1 MISFFAFNGVKQGGV
16 LSPVLF
22 CIYIDDLLL
31 QLSRAGVG
39 CYIGNHYVGAL
50 AYADDIV
57 LVAPSPTAMR
67 LMLSICDQFALNN
80 DVRFNAMKSKCM
92 IINPKRIR
100 HCNLHQYVHNSN
112 MRFQING
119 NNIEFVEHYKHLGHI
134 INSAFDDS
142 DDIADKRA
150 AFIGQAN
157 NILCYFGKLS
167 SEVKQHL
174 FNSYCMSLFGCEL
187 WRLDHD
193 SIDTLSVAWRRAI
206 RRVWSLPP
214 TAHTDLLPLLCNSLP
229 LHDEVCSRSISF
241 ISRCMSHQSS
251 LIRDIANLRS
261 SIRES

>member
-1 MISFFAFNGVKQGGV
+1 
-16 LSPVLF
+16 
-22 CIYIDDLLL
+22 
-31 QLSRAGVG
+31 
-39 CYIGNHYVGAL
+39 
-50 AYADDIV
+50 
-57 LVAPSPTAMR
+57 
-67 LMLSICDQFALNN
+67 MLSICDKFALNN
-80 DVRFNAMKSKCM
+80 DVRFNAMKSQCV

-174 FNSYCMSLFGCEL
+174 FNSYCVRLVRPQDGLSILYARAQRETPSSDPPWQTTLTIILCQRSGGLACRCWFCGKMTTADEMNTLLNDKKLNLF
-187 WRLDHD
+187 
-193 SIDTLSVAWRRAI
+193 TK
-206 RRVWSLPP
+206 PK
-214 TAHTDLLPLLCNSLP
+214 NY
-229 LHDEVCSRSISF
+229 
-241 ISRCMSHQSS
+241 
-251 LIRDIANLRS
+251 
-261 SIRES
+261 